1 MAVTFDDATRR
12 LLDGKNFAT
21 VATLNPDGGP
31 HSSVVW
37 FIRDGDAILFSTS
50 STRKKARN
58 LARDPRISVTVF
70 ELENPY
76 NSVEIRGSAE
86 LLDDPEKALPM
97 RLSHRYLGIDPPA
110 ESDEQTRLI
119 VRVTAQKVT
128 TFSARTLVS

>member
-37 FIRDGDAILFSTS
+37 FIRDGDAILFSTI

-128 TFSARTLVS
+128 TFSA

>member
-1 MAVTFDDATRR
+1 MAVTFDAATRR

-37 FIRDGDAILFSTS
+37 FICDGDAILFSTI

-76 NSVEIRGSAE
+76 NSVEIRGTAE

-97 RLSHRYLGIDPPA
+97 TLSHRYLGIDPPA

-128 TFSARTLVS
+128 TFSA

>member
-1 MAVTFDDATRR
+1 MTVTFDAATRR

-37 FIRDGDAILFSTS
+37 FIRDGDAILFSTI

-58 LARDPRISVTVF
+58 LARDRRISVTVF

-76 NSVEIRGSAE
+76 NSVEIRGTAE
-86 LLDDPEKALPM
+86 LLDDLEKALPM
-97 RLSHRYLGIDPPA
+97 TLSHRYLGIDPPA
-110 ESDEQTRLI
+110 ESDEQTR
-119 VRVTAQKVT
+119 
-128 TFSARTLVS
+128 

>member
-37 FIRDGDAILFSTS
+37 FIRDGDAILFSTI

-97 RLSHRYLGIDPPA
+97 RLSHRYFGIDPPA

-128 TFSARTLVS
+128 TFSA